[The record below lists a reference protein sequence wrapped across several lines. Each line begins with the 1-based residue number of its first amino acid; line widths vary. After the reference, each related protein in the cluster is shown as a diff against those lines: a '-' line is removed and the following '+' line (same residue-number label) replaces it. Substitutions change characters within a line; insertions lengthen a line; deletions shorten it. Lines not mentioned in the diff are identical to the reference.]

1 MYGGCLKLTK
11 DHNYTEHIVGTS
23 ILDSVFYKFENGS
36 KITNFKPK
44 HHLFLGVIVQA
55 SKFGGKTCGKITQII
70 AKEYCRIDGEL
81 TFISDI
87 THIKLN

>member
-11 DHNYTEHIVGTS
+11 DYNYTEHIVGTS
-23 ILDSVFYKFENGS
+23 ILDSVFYKFKEGTKVTS
-36 KITNFKPK
+36 FKPK
-44 HHLFLGVIVQA
+44 EHLFVGVEVHA

-70 AKEYCRIDGEL
+70 DKDYCRIDGEL

-87 THIKLN
+87 TKIKLN